1 MTEASTKAEADKI
14 REKDLEQRKTLGED
28 DMDVEEA
35 GSEKS
40 LKGRE
45 LELRRQAY
53 AKVDENGKPT
63 IAVRQK
69 AFEIE
74 ADEIK
79 SASGQEKKGST
90 ILQRRP
96 KTQQQPSRSPPG
108 KKRKTE
114 THQHCQL
121 ELGEPDNQ
129 GCSRIRNA
137 YSGGYAMGHH
147 LLQEVFRKTEKL
159 DCGANC
165 VLFNAPKML
174 AALRAPPWS

>member
-1 MTEASTKAEADKI
+1 MTEAGTKAEADKI
-14 REKDLEQRKTLGED
+14 REKDLEQRKTLD

-40 LKGRE
+40 LQGRE

-74 ADEIK
+74 ADKKK

-96 KTQQQPSRSPPG
+96 KTQQQQSRSPPG
-108 KKRKTE
+108 KRRKNGDT
-114 THQHCQL
+114 
-121 ELGEPDNQ
+121 
-129 GCSRIRNA
+129 S
-137 YSGGYAMGHH
+137 
-147 LLQEVFRKTEKL
+147 
-159 DCGANC
+159 
-165 VLFNAPKML
+165 
-174 AALRAPPWS
+174 ALPAGTWRA